1 MGKGDRRVGL
11 LARSG
16 AALGRW
22 LEREDEDFQPYT
34 PSDFETLCATLRIGD
49 VLLVE
54 GRAQISTAIKYLTQ
68 STWSHAALYVGDM
81 LPPPAD
87 GGEPCRLV
95 EVTLRDGCA
104 AATLSRYARHN
115 TRICRAVS
123 LGDAE
128 RRAVARFMIDR
139 IGIGYD
145 RRNIVDLARY
155 LIPTPPVP
163 IRLRRRMLALGSGS
177 PTRAICSSLIAQAFQ
192 SVRYPIL
199 PEIRRLRPG
208 DSTRFA
214 RREVWHI
221 RHHSLYT
228 PRDFDLSPYFAV
240 IKPLIAKG
248 FDHGRIRW
256 AEACPEVERIR

>member
-1 MGKGDRRVGL
+1 M
-11 LARSG
+11 LARCG
-16 AALGRW
+16 DALARW
-22 LEREDEDFQPYT
+22 LERESAAFQPYT
-34 PSDFETLCATLRIGD
+34 PSDFETLSTTLRVGD

-81 LPPPAD
+81 LPPLAD
-87 GGEPCRLV
+87 GGEPDRLV
-95 EVTLRDGCA
+95 EVTLAHGCA
-104 AATLSRYARHN
+104 AAPLSKYARHN

-123 LGDAE
+123 LDDAG

-155 LIPTPPVP
+155 LLPTPPVP
-163 IRLRRRMLALGSGS
+163 IRWRRRMIALGSGS
-177 PTRAICSSLIAQAFQ
+177 PTRAICSSLIAEAFNT
-192 SVRYPIL
+192 VRYPIL
-199 PEIRRLRPG
+199 PEIRRQRPG
-208 DSTRFA
+208 ESTRFA

-240 IKPLIAKG
+240 VKPLVARG
-248 FDHGRIRW
+248 FDHSRIRW
-256 AEACPEVERIR
+256 AAADKASRLG

>member
-1 MGKGDRRVGL
+1 MSDRRRGL
-11 LARSG
+11 LARTG
-16 AALGRW
+16 DALGRW
-22 LEREDEDFQPYT
+22 LERESPEFQPYT
-34 PSDFETLCATLRIGD
+34 PSDFETLCATLRVGD

-81 LPPPAD
+81 LPPPPG
-87 GGEPCRLV
+87 GGEPHRLV
-95 EVTLRDGCA
+95 EVTLEHGCA
-104 AATLSRYARHN
+104 SAPLSKYARHN
-115 TRICRAVS
+115 TRICRAAS
-123 LGDAE
+123 LDDTA

-145 RRNIVDLARY
+145 RRNILDLARF
-155 LIPTPPVP
+155 LVPTPPVP
-163 IRLRRRMLALGSGS
+163 IRWRRRMIALGSGS
-177 PTRAICSSLIAQAFQ
+177 PTRAICSSLIAEAFN

-240 IKPLIAKG
+240 IKPLVSRG

-256 AEACPEVERIR
+256 ADEGEEARR